1 MGPYRKFRL
10 TRVAGLLF
18 AIALALLPSGAPAQA
33 PKVPR
38 IGVLSTLPAPYAAP
52 YVEAGKAALREA
64 GYVEGQN
71 VVIEYRFAEGSLDKL
86 QAQAAELVALKVDML
101 VVVGDIAIQT
111 AQKAT
116 TTIPIIMVSGGDPVA
131 SGYVASV
138 ARPGGNITGMSSLL
152 PEMDAKLLA
161 LLKEAVPKA
170 SRVAVLWNPN
180 SHGGVL
186 GFKAMQAAA
195 PGLKVTLLSVEA
207 RRQDEVERAFSAITA
222 QRADAFVVLT
232 DPITFRNRGQ
242 IIEFAARNR
251 LPAMY
256 EVREFVNDGGLMS
269 YGPSLVAM
277 IRRVP
282 VFIDKIAK
290 GAKPAEIPV
299 EQPTQFEL
307 AINEKTA
314 KAIGLTIP
322 QSILVR
328 ADTLVR

>member
-1 MGPYRKFRL
+1 MDPYRKSRL

-18 AIALALLPSGAPAQA
+18 AIALALLPSGARAQA
-33 PKVPR
+33 PRVPR
-38 IGVLSTLPAPYAAP
+38 IGVLSTLPAPFAAP
-52 YVEAGKAALREA
+52 YVEAGRAALRDA
-64 GYVEGQN
+64 GYIEGQN
-71 VVIEYRFAEGSLDKL
+71 IAIEYRFAEGSLDKL
-86 QAQAAELVALKVDML
+86 QAQAAELVALRVDML
-101 VVVGDIAIQT
+101 VVVGDLAVRT

-116 TTIPIIMVSGGDPVA
+116 ATIPIIMVSAGDPVA
-131 SGYVASV
+131 SGFAASV

-186 GFKAMQAAA
+186 GYKAMQAAA
-195 PGLKVTLLSVEA
+195 PGLKVTLLSAEA
-207 RRQDEVERAFSAITA
+207 RKPDELDTALAAITA
-222 QRADAFVVLT
+222 QRADAFLVIT
-232 DPITFRNRGQ
+232 DPITFRSRAR

-256 EVREFVNDGGLMS
+256 EVREFVNDGGFMS

-314 KAIGLTIP
+314 RAIGLTIP

-328 ADTLVR
+328 ADTVVR

>member
-1 MGPYRKFRL
+1 MRL
-10 TRVAGLLF
+10 VRVV
-18 AIALALLPSGAPAQA
+18 ALLVAFASLVLPISAWAQA
-33 PKVPR
+33 PKMPR

-71 VVIEYRFAEGSLDKL
+71 VTIEYRFAGRGLEAL
-86 QAQAAELVALKVDML
+86 QAQAAELVALKVDAL
-101 VVVGDIAIQT
+101 VVVGDLAIRT

-116 TTIPIIMVSGGDPVA
+116 STIPIIMVSGGDPVA

-161 LLKEAVPKA
+161 LLKETVPKA
-170 SRVAVLWNPN
+170 TRVAVLWNPN

-186 GFKAMQAAA
+186 GFNAMQAAA
-195 PGLKVTLLSVEA
+195 PGLKVTLLSVEV
-207 RRQDEVERAFSAITA
+207 RRPDELERALTSITP
-222 QRADAFVVLT
+222 QRADALLVLT
-232 DPITFRNRGQ
+232 DPITFGNRGQ
-242 IIEFAARNR
+242 ILEFTVKNH

-282 VFIDKIAK
+282 VFLDKILK
-290 GAKPAEIPV
+290 GAKPADIPV

-307 AINEKTA
+307 VVNEKTA

-322 QSILVR
+322 PAVLVR
-328 ADTLVR
+328 ADAVIR

>member
-1 MGPYRKFRL
+1 MRL
-10 TRVAGLLF
+10 VRVV
-18 AIALALLPSGAPAQA
+18 ALLVAFASLVLPISAWAQA
-33 PKVPR
+33 PKMPR

-71 VVIEYRFAEGSLDKL
+71 VTIEYRFAGRGLEAL
-86 QAQAAELVALKVDML
+86 QAQAAELVALKVDAL
-101 VVVGDIAIQT
+101 VVVGDLAIRT

-116 TTIPIIMVSGGDPVA
+116 STIPIIMVSGGDPVA

-152 PEMDAKLLA
+152 PEMNAKLLA
-161 LLKEAVPKA
+161 LLKETVPKA
-170 SRVAVLWNPN
+170 TRVAVLWNPN

-186 GFKAMQAAA
+186 GFNAMQAAA
-195 PGLKVTLLSVEA
+195 PGLKVTLLSVEV
-207 RRQDEVERAFSAITA
+207 RRPDELERALTSITP
-222 QRADAFVVLT
+222 QRADALLVLT
-232 DPITFRNRGQ
+232 DPITFGNRGQ
-242 IIEFAARNR
+242 ILEFTVKNH

-282 VFIDKIAK
+282 VFLDKILK
-290 GAKPAEIPV
+290 GAKPADIPV

-307 AINEKTA
+307 VVNEKTA

-322 QSILVR
+322 PAVLVR
-328 ADTLVR
+328 ADAVIR

>member
-1 MGPYRKFRL
+1 MPLIRL
-10 TRVAGLLF
+10 AGFLL
-18 AIALALLPSGAPAQA
+18 ALALITLPLGAYGQA
-33 PKVPR
+33 PKIPR
-38 IGVLSTLPAPYAAP
+38 VGVLSTLPAPYAAP
-52 YVEAGKAALREA
+52 YVEAGKAALRDA
-64 GYVEGQN
+64 GYIEGQN
-71 VVIEYRFAEGSLDKL
+71 ILVEYRFAGRSLETL
-86 QAQAAELVALKVDML
+86 QAQAAELVALKVDAL
-101 VVVGDIAIQT
+101 VVVGDLAIRT

-161 LLKEAVPKA
+161 LLKETVPKA
-170 SRVAVLWNPN
+170 TRVAVLWNPN

-186 GFKAMQAAA
+186 GFKEMQAAA
-195 PGLKVTLLSVEA
+195 PGLKVTLLSIEVRKPDELEA
-207 RRQDEVERAFSAITA
+207 AYAAITA
-222 QRADAFVVLT
+222 QKADGLLVIT
-232 DPITFRNRGQ
+232 DPITFGNRGK
-242 IIEFAARNR
+242 IIEFAAKHR

-282 VFIDKIAK
+282 ILLDKILK
-290 GAKPAEIPV
+290 GAKPADIPV
-299 EQPTQFEL
+299 EQPTQFEMVV
-307 AINEKTA
+307 NEKTA

-322 QSILVR
+322 PPVLVR
-328 ADTLVR
+328 ADAVIR

>member
-1 MGPYRKFRL
+1 MRL
-10 TRVAGLLF
+10 VRVV
-18 AIALALLPSGAPAQA
+18 ALLVAFASLVPPISAWAQA
-33 PKVPR
+33 PKMPR

-71 VVIEYRFAEGSLDKL
+71 VTIEYRFAGRGLEAL
-86 QAQAAELVALKVDML
+86 QAQAAELVALKVDAL
-101 VVVGDIAIQT
+101 VVVGDLAIRT

-116 TTIPIIMVSGGDPVA
+116 STIPIIMVSGGDPVA

-161 LLKEAVPKA
+161 LLKETVPKA
-170 SRVAVLWNPN
+170 TRVAVLWNPN

-186 GFKAMQAAA
+186 GFNAMQAAA
-195 PGLKVTLLSVEA
+195 PGLKVTLLSVEV
-207 RRQDEVERAFSAITA
+207 RRPDELERALTSITP
-222 QRADAFVVLT
+222 QRADALLVLT
-232 DPITFRNRGQ
+232 DPITFGNRGQ
-242 IIEFAARNR
+242 ILEFAVKNH

-282 VFIDKIAK
+282 VFLEKILK
-290 GAKPAEIPV
+290 GAKPADIPV

-307 AINEKTA
+307 VVNEKTA

-322 QSILVR
+322 PAVLVR
-328 ADTLVR
+328 ADAVIR

>member
-1 MGPYRKFRL
+1 MPSIRL
-10 TRVAGLLF
+10 AACLL
-18 AIALALLPSGAPAQA
+18 ALALVALPLVARAQA

-38 IGVLSTLPAPYAAP
+38 VGVLSTLPAPYAAP
-52 YVEAGKAALREA
+52 YVEAGKTALRDA
-64 GYVEGQN
+64 GYTEGQN
-71 VVIEYRFAEGSLDKL
+71 IAVEYRFAGRSLETL
-86 QAQAAELVALKVDML
+86 QAQAAELVALKVDVL
-101 VVVGDIAIQT
+101 VVVGDIAIRT
-111 AQKAT
+111 AQQAT
-116 TTIPIIMVSGGDPVA
+116 KTIPIIMVSGGDPVA

-161 LLKEAVPKA
+161 LLKETVPRA
-170 SRVAVLWNPN
+170 NRVAVLWNPA

-195 PGLKVTLLSVEA
+195 PGIKVTLLSIEV
-207 RRQDEVERAFSAITA
+207 RRPEELESAFAAITA
-222 QRADAFVVLT
+222 QRAEGLLVLT
-232 DPITFRNRGQ
+232 DPITFGNRGK
-242 IIEFAARNR
+242 IIEFAAKNR

-269 YGPSLVAM
+269 YGPSMVAM

-282 VFIDKIAK
+282 VLIDKILK
-290 GAKPAEIPV
+290 GAKPADIPV

-307 AINEKTA
+307 VVNETSA

-322 QSILVR
+322 PPVLVR
-328 ADTLVR
+328 ADSVVR

>member
-1 MGPYRKFRL
+1 MRL
-10 TRVAGLLF
+10 VRVV
-18 AIALALLPSGAPAQA
+18 ALLVAFASLVLPISAWAQA
-33 PKVPR
+33 PKMPR

-71 VVIEYRFAEGSLDKL
+71 VTIEYRFAGRGLEAL
-86 QAQAAELVALKVDML
+86 QAQAAELVALKVDAL
-101 VVVGDIAIQT
+101 VVVGDLAIRT

-116 TTIPIIMVSGGDPVA
+116 STIPIIMVSGGDPVA

-152 PEMDAKLLA
+152 PEMNAKLLA
-161 LLKEAVPKA
+161 LLKETVPKA
-170 SRVAVLWNPN
+170 TRVAVLWNPN

-186 GFKAMQAAA
+186 GFNAMQAAA
-195 PGLKVTLLSVEA
+195 PGLKVTLLSVEV
-207 RRQDEVERAFSAITA
+207 RRPDELERTLTSITP
-222 QRADAFVVLT
+222 QRADALLVLT
-232 DPITFRNRGQ
+232 DPITFGNRGQ
-242 IIEFAARNR
+242 ILEFAVKNH

-282 VFIDKIAK
+282 VFLDKILK
-290 GAKPAEIPV
+290 GAKPADIPV
-299 EQPTQFEL
+299 EQPTRFEL
-307 AINEKTA
+307 VVNEKTA

-322 QSILVR
+322 PAVLVR
-328 ADTLVR
+328 ADAVIR

>member
-1 MGPYRKFRL
+1 MRL
-10 TRVAGLLF
+10 VRVV
-18 AIALALLPSGAPAQA
+18 ALLVAFASLVLPISAWAQA
-33 PKVPR
+33 PKMPR

-71 VVIEYRFAEGSLDKL
+71 VTIEYRFAGRGLEAL
-86 QAQAAELVALKVDML
+86 QAQAAELVALKVDAL
-101 VVVGDIAIQT
+101 VVVGDLAIRT

-116 TTIPIIMVSGGDPVA
+116 STIPIIMVSGGDPVA

-152 PEMDAKLLA
+152 PEMNAKLLA
-161 LLKEAVPKA
+161 LLKETVPKA
-170 SRVAVLWNPN
+170 TRVAVLWNPN

-186 GFKAMQAAA
+186 GFNAMQAAA
-195 PGLKVTLLSVEA
+195 PGLKVTLLSVEV
-207 RRQDEVERAFSAITA
+207 RRPDELERALASITP
-222 QRADAFVVLT
+222 QRADALLVLT
-232 DPITFRNRGQ
+232 DPITFGNRGQ
-242 IIEFAARNR
+242 ILEFTVKNH

-282 VFIDKIAK
+282 VFLDKILK
-290 GAKPAEIPV
+290 GAKPADIPV

-307 AINEKTA
+307 VVNEKTA

-322 QSILVR
+322 PAVLVR
-328 ADTLVR
+328 ADAVIR

>member
-1 MGPYRKFRL
+1 MRL
-10 TRVAGLLF
+10 VRVV
-18 AIALALLPSGAPAQA
+18 ALLVAFASLVLPISAWAQV
-33 PKVPR
+33 PKMPR

-71 VVIEYRFAEGSLDKL
+71 VTIEYRFAGRGLEAL
-86 QAQAAELVALKVDML
+86 QAQAAELVALKVDAL
-101 VVVGDIAIQT
+101 VVVGDLAIRT

-116 TTIPIIMVSGGDPVA
+116 STIPIIMVSGGDPVA

-152 PEMDAKLLA
+152 PEMNAKLLA
-161 LLKEAVPKA
+161 LLKETVPKA
-170 SRVAVLWNPN
+170 TRVAVLWNPN

-186 GFKAMQAAA
+186 GFNAMQAAA
-195 PGLKVTLLSVEA
+195 PGLKVTLLSVEV
-207 RRQDEVERAFSAITA
+207 RRPDELERALTSITA
-222 QRADAFVVLT
+222 QRADALLVLT
-232 DPITFRNRGQ
+232 DPITFGNRGQ
-242 IIEFAARNR
+242 ILEFTVKNH

-282 VFIDKIAK
+282 VFLDKILK
-290 GAKPAEIPV
+290 GAKPADIPV

-307 AINEKTA
+307 VVNEKTA

-322 QSILVR
+322 PAVLVR
-328 ADTLVR
+328 ADAVIR

>member
-1 MGPYRKFRL
+1 MRVP
-10 TRVAGLLF
+10 RVAGLFVAVALF
-18 AIALALLPSGAPAQA
+18 ILPLGAQAQA
-33 PKVPR
+33 PKLPR

-52 YVEAGKAALREA
+52 YVEAGRAALRDM
-64 GYVEGQN
+64 GYIEGQN
-71 VVIEYRFAEGSLDKL
+71 IAIEYRFAEGSLDRL

-101 VVVGDIAIQT
+101 VAVGDLAVRI

-116 TTIPIIMVSGGDPVA
+116 TTIPIIMVSAGDPVA
-131 SGYVASV
+131 SGFAASV

-170 SRVAVLWNPN
+170 GRVAVLWNPN

-195 PGLKVTLLSVEA
+195 PGLRVTLLSMEA
-207 RRQDEVERAFSAITA
+207 RKRDDLDSTFAAITA
-222 QRADAFVVLT
+222 QRADAVLVIT
-232 DPITFRNRGQ
+232 DPITFRDRAR
-242 IIEFAARNR
+242 IIEFASRNR

-269 YGPSLVAM
+269 YGPSLVSM

-290 GAKPAEIPV
+290 GARPGEIPV

-307 AINEKTA
+307 AVNEKTA

-328 ADTLVR
+328 ADTVVR